1 MYVSIFLA
9 LKEVSMKVP
18 QGNWTNCGGT
28 INEKIKVKIFDL
40 EFGTNCVTRALEYKV
55 GQEIIVWNTDNL
67 LSNCTEMKIDSV
79 KSRLQ
84 GTVIEGKDEIK
95 SCIKFVNVVLNDTN
109 GTVYEKDPSA
119 LTKKVHWV
127 KTCIMSK
134 S

>member
-1 MYVSIFLA
+1 
-9 LKEVSMKVP
+9 MKVP
-18 QGNWTNCGGT
+18 HGNWTKCGGT

-40 EFGTNCVTRALEYKV
+40 ELGTKCVTRALEYKV
-55 GQEIIVWNTDNL
+55 GQEKIVWNTTNL
-67 LSNCTEMKIDSV
+67 LSNCTEMKIDRV

-95 SCIKFVNVVLNDTN
+95 SCIKFVNVVLNDTI

-119 LTKKVHWV
+119 LTKKVLWV
-127 KTCIMSK
+127 ETCIMSK

>member
-1 MYVSIFLA
+1 
-9 LKEVSMKVP
+9 MKVP
-18 QGNWTNCGGT
+18 GGNWANCGGT
-28 INEKIKVKIFDL
+28 NNEKIKIKISDKEL
-40 EFGTNCVTRALEYKV
+40 GTECVTESIKYAPGEID
-55 GQEIIVWNTDNL
+55 QEMIVWNTTNL
-67 LSNCTEMKIDSV
+67 LSNCTEMKIDRV

-119 LTKKVHWV
+119 LTKKVLWV